1 MKLALI
7 GRHIAL
13 RFFSWRWCKPIA
25 RTLLVAGGLLLLAL
39 LGRSTL
45 AGATAPTSATADI
58 MGTAIPP
65 AVLASATQV
74 AADAAPPPPVAT
86 PAGEA
91 APAGPRSQSLAPA
104 TPEDPVFLN
113 QANADDLRR
122 LPGIGQKRALAILT
136 LRTKVGRFRQVEDL
150 MRVKGIGRATLKKL
164 RPLVKLDLP
173 APSPAADAGPTT
185 GPT

>member
-1 MKLALI
+1 MKLSLI
-7 GRHIAL
+7 GRHFAIRLFA
-13 RFFSWRWCKPIA
+13 WRWSKPVA
-25 RTLLVAGGLLLLAL
+25 RTLLVAGGLVLLAL

-45 AGATAPTSATADI
+45 AGATAPTAAASVDI
-58 MGTAIPP
+58 MGAAAAPS
-65 AVLASATQV
+65 SATQV
-74 AADAAPPPPVAT
+74 AADAASPPPVGPPSL

-91 APAGPRSQSLAPA
+91 APAALRVQGPA

-113 QANADDLRR
+113 QANAEDLRR

-136 LRTKVGRFRQVEDL
+136 LRAKVGRFRQIEDL

-173 APSPAADAGPTT
+173 APPPSAADGGAT
-185 GPT
+185 